1 MILQDTIRSILF
13 YSEFD
18 ILINHVFYRKLIKM
32 LSKYFTTDTKKIID
46 VMEAMEYKPVENR
59 FANMSKK
66 YICYMQIVQ
75 TSLWT

>member
-1 MILQDTIRSILF
+1 M
-13 YSEFD
+13 
-18 ILINHVFYRKLIKM
+18 
-32 LSKYFTTDTKKIID
+32 KIIV
-46 VMEAMEYKPVENR
+46 VMEAMKDKPVEKR

>member
-1 MILQDTIRSILF
+1 
-13 YSEFD
+13 
-18 ILINHVFYRKLIKM
+18 M
-32 LSKYFTTDTKKIID
+32 LSKYFTTDTRKIID

-66 YICYMQIVQ
+66 HICYMQIVQ

>member
-13 YSEFD
+13 DSDFG

-32 LSKYFTTDTKKIID
+32 LSKYFTTDTRKIID